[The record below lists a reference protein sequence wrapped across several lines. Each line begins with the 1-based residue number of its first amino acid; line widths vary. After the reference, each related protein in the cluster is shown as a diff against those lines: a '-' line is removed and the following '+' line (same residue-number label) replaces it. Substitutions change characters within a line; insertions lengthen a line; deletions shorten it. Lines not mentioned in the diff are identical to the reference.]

1 MVIGMARDHALDTSA
16 QRKLLKDEAY
26 DTLKARILDEVYKP
40 ESFLSERRLS
50 EELNYGK
57 SPVRHAVQRLHTEGF
72 VTVSPQQGIMVKALS
87 FDDILEHF
95 EIRIALE
102 HHIVRRLAG
111 NLTGEQAAQL
121 QDFLDRQRESL
132 DECEPRDAARL
143 NANFHMRLCDFLG
156 NKQISKVMEHQYDML
171 YRVIKRIYERQPE
184 RRYQSYNEHRALAAA
199 IIGGDEAEAIALVE
213 KHIEESKHFII
224 SL

>member
-1 MVIGMARDHALDTSA
+1 MVIGMARDHALETPT

-72 VTVSPQQGIMVKALS
+72 VTISPQQGIMVKALS
-87 FDDILEHF
+87 FEDITEHF

-102 HHIVRRLAG
+102 RHIVRRLAG
-111 NLTGEQAAQL
+111 NLTPEQVAQL
-121 QDFLDRQRESL
+121 GDFLDLQKDLL
-132 DECEPRDAARL
+132 DDCEPSDAARL
-143 NANFHMRLCDFLG
+143 NANFHKRLCDFLG
-156 NKQISKVMEHQYDML
+156 NRQITKVMEHQYDML
-171 YRVIKRIYERQPE
+171 YRVIKRIYQRQPE
-184 RRYQSYNEHRALAAA
+184 RRYQSHRDHREIAAA
-199 IIGGDEAEAIALVE
+199 ITRGDETGAIALVE
-213 KHIEESKHFII
+213 RHIEESKRFLI